1 MNRIVACDAYIGT
14 LILSSLL
21 VIFTLRLPE
30 TFKVR
35 MGAIPHQTSLDIYI
49 WHQLV
54 YVILVGLLEIEL
66 FQLDAIVV
74 FIVSMLLSITYRHIK
89 NYYEN
94 RNINIS

>member
-1 MNRIVACDAYIGT
+1 
-14 LILSSLL
+14 
-21 VIFTLRLPE
+21 
-30 TFKVR
+30 

-49 WHQLV
+49 WHQFV